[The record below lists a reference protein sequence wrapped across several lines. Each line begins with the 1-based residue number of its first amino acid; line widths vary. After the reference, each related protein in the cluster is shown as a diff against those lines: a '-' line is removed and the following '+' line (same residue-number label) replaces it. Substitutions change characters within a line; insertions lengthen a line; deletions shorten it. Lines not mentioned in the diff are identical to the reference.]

1 MSTFTNQRYEY
12 SNIKSFS
19 NQGDYNFYGII
30 YDATFPIQED
40 SCTYTCNLKI
50 VDPEMNLLTNP
61 ENFNDQVIN
70 LIIKSSHVDSLPF
83 IHRIG
88 DIIRVHRA
96 VYVNNFKKIYL
107 FYFFKFI
114 LIQIIHLNNF

>member
-1 MSTFTNQRYEY
+1 MSALRNQRYEY

-30 YDATFPIQED
+30 YDATFPLQED
-40 SCTYTCNLKI
+40 SNTYTCNLKI

-61 ENFNDQVIN
+61 QDFNDQVIN
-70 LIIKSSHVDSLPF
+70 LIIKSSHVDALPF

-88 DIIRVHRA
+88 DVIRVHRA
-96 VYVNNFKKIYL
+96 VYVKK
-107 FYFFKFI
+107 
-114 LIQIIHLNNF
+114 

>member
-1 MSTFTNQRYEY
+1 MSRTKERYEY

-40 SCTYTCNLKI
+40 STTYTCSIKI

-61 ENFNDQVIN
+61 KDFNEQVIN
-70 LIIKSSHVDSLPF
+70 LVVKSSSIDALPF
-83 IHRIG
+83 IHKIG

-96 VYVNNFKKIYL
+96 VFVKNIS
-107 FYFFKFI
+107 
-114 LIQIIHLNNF
+114 

>member
-1 MSTFTNQRYEY
+1 MSALVNQRYEY

-30 YDATFPIQED
+30 YDATFPVQED

-61 ENFNDQVIN
+61 EDFNEQVIN
-70 LIIKSSHVDSLPF
+70 LVVKSSSIDALPF
-83 IHRIG
+83 IHKIG
-88 DIIRVHRA
+88 DIVRVHRA
-96 VYVNNFKKIYL
+96 VYVI
-107 FYFFKFI
+107 FYF
-114 LIQIIHLNNF
+114 

>member
-1 MSTFTNQRYEY
+1 MSTQQKYEY

-30 YDATFPIQED
+30 FDATFPLQED
-40 SCTYTCNLKI
+40 SCTYTCTLKI
-50 VDPEMNLLTNP
+50 VDPEMNWLNSP
-61 ENFNDQVIN
+61 ENFQDQVTN
-70 LIIKSSHVDSLPF
+70 LVIKSSSVEALPF

-96 VYVNNFKKIYL
+96 VYVRKFFRIFKK
-107 FYFFKFI
+107 F
-114 LIQIIHLNNF
+114 LNNEKKLQKKN